1 MAASDSCTTV
11 CKVCWGVFSLI
22 SRLHLLSILIK
33 KLARNVAQ
41 IILYYHV
48 TKHFFLAWIDW
59 SHACDMKIC
68 FGKTLVVIDF
78 DEKVTE
84 TVAQII
90 KYHMSKYFLSQ
101 HFAVGQ
107 GLSVSAYDLENGKM
121 ACKEKCWIK
130 NMVVKIPV
138 LVLFRVCL
146 LCWLRPVSVV
156 AASCFNHIGPC
167 RWF

>member
-1 MAASDSCTTV
+1 
-11 CKVCWGVFSLI
+11 
-22 SRLHLLSILIK
+22 
-33 KLARNVAQ
+33 
-41 IILYYHV
+41 
-48 TKHFFLAWIDW
+48 
-59 SHACDMKIC
+59 MKIC
-68 FGKTLVVIDF
+68 FGKTLVAIDF

-90 KYHMSKYFLSQ
+90 KYHMSKDFLSL

-107 GLSVSAYDLENGKM
+107 GLSLSGYDLEIGKYRVR
-121 ACKEKCWIK
+121 K